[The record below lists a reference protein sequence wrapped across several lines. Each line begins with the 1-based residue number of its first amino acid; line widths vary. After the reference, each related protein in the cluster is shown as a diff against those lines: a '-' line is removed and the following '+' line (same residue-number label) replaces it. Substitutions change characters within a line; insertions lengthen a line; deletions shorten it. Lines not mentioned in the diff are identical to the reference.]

1 MAVLGQLNTLCAT
14 RVLVPVL
21 FVCSLQY
28 NEAHQVKCTSV
39 SNTVLL
45 EEWKNQTLCVMFKNL
60 IFHIFLFVFRNCY
73 AVLWRTAVRLP
84 GAYPSLL
91 LWSKAAPQPHIWLT
105 WLYGCRNSVWLKEQH
120 YTNNH
125 IIKSSVLIELWLYK
139 SSKWSLTGL
148 MDKIEPNQICLWI
161 LQCRVSFMWSGS
173 DHS

>member
-1 MAVLGQLNTLCAT
+1 MTFGWDISVTHCQPACEYMVPRTHSRAWYGNLTTWQPDSVNTSMET
-14 RVLVPVL
+14 P
-21 FVCSLQY
+21 
-28 NEAHQVKCTSV
+28 EAGTAM
-39 SNTVLL
+39 LL
-45 EEWKNQTLCVMFKNL
+45 
-60 IFHIFLFVFRNCY
+60 
-73 AVLWRTAVRLP
+73 VLWRTAERLP